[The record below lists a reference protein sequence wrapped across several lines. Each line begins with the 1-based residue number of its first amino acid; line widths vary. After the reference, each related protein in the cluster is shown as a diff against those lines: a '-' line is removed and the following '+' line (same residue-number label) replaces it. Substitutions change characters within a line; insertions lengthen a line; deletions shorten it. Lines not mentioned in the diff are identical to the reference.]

1 MKLIIAVVQ
10 DQDVQKANSALIA
23 SGFRSTRLASSG
35 GFLRSGST
43 TLLVG
48 VEDEQVEAACNVLKS
63 VCQSRTK
70 MVTPMTPMA
79 GSMDNFIPYPV
90 EVVVGGAIMFVVDV
104 ERFEKA

>member
-10 DQDVQKANSALIA
+10 DQDVQKANGALITA
-23 SGFRSTRLASSG
+23 GFRSTRLASSG

-43 TLLVG
+43 TMLVG
-48 VEDEQVEAACNVLKS
+48 VDDNQVDQAVGILKS

-79 GSMDNFIPYPV
+79 GSVESFIPFPV
-90 EVVVGGAIMFVVDV
+90 EVIVGGANMFIVNV
-104 ERFEKA
+104 ERFERA